1 MAYVHLPD
9 SPMAGGIA
17 KIIGKLQGKISAGAL
32 KQTSEI
38 ADKLRVSGC
47 PTPGQLDRLKNKSQN
62 LNSSISKID
71 RRLDKF
77 RRIPKKLKTPVSAL
91 KKIIKVI
98 KLLPIPQSVPPGFGL
113 PVNLTVKYSDILVK
127 LQEFIQQID
136 EIIVSIETA
145 LDVPTSSLSSIKNIL
160 SRTDSAVSACQVS
173 AQLQEDLEKGNL
185 TEEQLAEAGLLN
197 DDGTTIF
204 SNLGPLF
211 LGNSTLGG
219 DGELTDSKRLATE
232 DDITNGRTNPDS
244 SNYDSS
250 LLIAGTGSGT
260 DGRFTNADLNGPSSD
275 IDKAIKKLSDG
286 FDKLQDSNLDN
297 SVKDGIR
304 KLLSNLTNLASQQG
318 AGNGT
323 GGFGTGAGAGANGG
337 VGAQGDNVNTYTAAN
352 GITYKIEI
360 RQDPNSPSIAPR
372 RFGVALT
379 LDEGV
384 AVLKSQPSFSSD
396 TNVLLDEVKFR
407 LDNQLP

>member
-47 PTPGQLDRLKNKSQN
+47 PTPGQLDRLNNKSQN

-91 KKIIKVI
+91 KKIIKII

-145 LDVPTSSLSSIKNIL
+145 LDVPSSSLSSVKNIL

-173 AQLQEDLEKGNL
+173 SQLQQDLENGNL
-185 TEEQLAEAGLLN
+185 TEAQLAEAGLLE

-211 LGNSTLGG
+211 LGNSTVGG
-219 DGELTDSKRLATE
+219 DGELTDSKKLATDKDIE
-232 DDITNGRTNPDS
+232 DGKTNPNS

-250 LLIAGTGSGT
+250 LLVAGTGSGT
-260 DGRFTNADLNGPSSD
+260 DGRFTDADLNGPSGD

-286 FDKLQDSNLDN
+286 FDKLQDSNLD
-297 SVKDGIR
+297 SAIKDNIR
-304 KLLSNLTNLASQQG
+304 KLLSTLEGLKDTRTEDD
-318 AGNGT
+318 GT
-323 GGFGTGAGAGANGG
+323 GGAG
-337 VGAQGDNVNTYTAAN
+337 VRYTAAN
-352 GITYKIEI
+352 GITYLLEI
-360 RQDPNSPSIAPR
+360 RNDPNSPSIAPR

>member
-47 PTPGQLDRLKNKSQN
+47 PTTAQLNRLKNKSES
-62 LNSSISKID
+62 LNSSVSKIN

-77 RRIPKKLKTPVSAL
+77 RRIPKKLKAPVKAL
-91 KKIIKVI
+91 KVIIKVI
-98 KLLPIPQSVPPGFGL
+98 KALPIPQSVPPGFGL
-113 PVNLTVKYSDILVK
+113 PINLTVKYSDTLVL

-145 LDVPTSSLSSIKNIL
+145 LDVPSSSLSGINNIL
-160 SRTDSAVSACQVS
+160 AKTDSAITSCLVSAN
-173 AQLQEDLEKGNL
+173 LQEAIDSGDISLDE
-185 TEEQLAEAGLLN
+185 LADAGLVD
-197 DDGTTIF
+197 DDGIVIF
-204 SNLGPLF
+204 STLGPLF
-211 LGNSTLGG
+211 IGNSDINN
-219 DGELTDSKRLATE
+219 DGSISESKRLATKAE
-232 DDITNGRTNPDS
+232 IESGATNPN
-244 SNYDSS
+244 SNNYKPG
-250 LLIAGTGSGT
+250 LLVAGTGSGT
-260 DGRFTNADLNGPSSD
+260 DGKFNSFDLYGPSGDLN
-275 IDKAIKKLSDG
+275 KAINTLTQG
-286 FDKLQDSNLDN
+286 FEKLQDSNIDSN
-297 SVKDGIR
+297 VKDGIR
-304 KLLSNLTNLASQQG
+304 KLLSNLTNLAGQEG

-323 GGFGTGAGAGANGG
+323 GGFGTGTGT
-337 VGAQGDNVNTYTAAN
+337 GAQGDDVNTYTAAN

-384 AVLKSQPSFSSD
+384 AVLKGQPSFSSD
-396 TNVLLDEVKFR
+396 INVLLDEVKFR

>member
-98 KLLPIPQSVPPGFGL
+98 KLLPIPQSIPPGFGL

-145 LDVPTSSLSSIKNIL
+145 LDVPSSSLSSVKNIL

-173 AQLQEDLEKGNL
+173 SQLQQDLENGNL
-185 TEEQLAEAGLLN
+185 TEAQLAEAGLLE

-211 LGNSTLGG
+211 LGGSTVGG
-219 DGELTDSKRLATE
+219 DGTLVDSKKLCTQKQIDE
-232 DDITNGRTNPDS
+232 GDTDNC
-244 SNYDSS
+244 
-250 LLIAGTGSGT
+250 LIAGTGSGT
-260 DGRFTNADLNGPSSD
+260 DGRFTDADLNGPSGD

-286 FDKLQDSNLDN
+286 FGKLQDSNLDS
-297 SVKDGIR
+297 SVKDNIR
-304 KLLSNLTNLASQQG
+304 KLLSTLEGLGDAGGDGTGDTGTDG
-318 AGNGT
+318 AGIR
-323 GGFGTGAGAGANGG
+323 
-337 VGAQGDNVNTYTAAN
+337 YTAAN
-352 GITYKIEI
+352 GITYLLEI
-360 RQDPNSPSIAPR
+360 RNDPNSPSIAPK

>member
-32 KQTSEI
+32 KQTSDI
-38 ADKLRVSGC
+38 ANKLRVSGC
-47 PTPGQLDRLKNKSQN
+47 PTPDQLNRLKQKSQN
-62 LNSSISKID
+62 LNSNIAKID

-77 RRIPKKLKTPVSAL
+77 RRLPKKLKTPVNAL

-113 PVNLTVKYSDILVK
+113 PINLTVKYSDILVL

-145 LDVPTSSLSSIKNIL
+145 LDVPASSLSGINNIL
-160 SRTDSAVSACQVS
+160 SRTDSAITACQVS
-173 AQLQEDLEKGNL
+173 SELQKELDNGAL
-185 TEEQLAEAGLLN
+185 TQDELAAAGLLE

-211 LGNSTLGG
+211 IGQTDLNSDGSLNVSKKLCTPQQIQSG
-219 DGELTDSKRLATE
+219 DTSEC
-232 DDITNGRTNPDS
+232 
-244 SNYDSS
+244 
-250 LLIAGTGSGT
+250 LIAGTGSGT
-260 DGRFTNADLNGPSSD
+260 DGRFTESDLNAESGD
-275 IDKAIKKLSDG
+275 INKAIKKLTDG
-286 FDKLQDSNLDN
+286 FDKLQNSNLDKGI
-297 SVKDGIR
+297 KDNIQ
-304 KLLSNLTNLASQQG
+304 KLLSTLTDLSG
-318 AGNGT
+318 KKAGSGTADGGT
-323 GGFGTGAGAGANGG
+323 GI
-337 VGAQGDNVNTYTAAN
+337 TYTAAN
-352 GITYKIEI
+352 GITYKLEI
-360 RQDPNSPSIAPR
+360 RTDPKSPSIAPK

-384 AVLKSQPSFSSD
+384 AVLKGQPSFSSD
-396 TNVLLDEVKFR
+396 TTVLLDEVKFR

>member
-1 MAYVHLPD
+1 
-9 SPMAGGIA
+9 MAGGIA

-91 KKIIKVI
+91 KKIIKII
-98 KLLPIPQSVPPGFGL
+98 KLLPIPQSIPPGFGL

-145 LDVPTSSLSSIKNIL
+145 LDVPSSSLSSIKNIL

-173 AQLQEDLEKGNL
+173 SQLQQDLENGNL
-185 TEEQLAEAGLLN
+185 TEAQLADAGLLE

-211 LGNSTLGG
+211 LGNSTVGG
-219 DGELTDSKRLATE
+219 DGELTDSKKLATDKDIE
-232 DDITNGRTNPDS
+232 DGKTNPNS

-250 LLIAGTGSGT
+250 LLVAGTGSGT
-260 DGRFTNADLNGPSSD
+260 DGRFTDADLNGPSSD
-275 IDKAIKKLSDG
+275 IDKAIKKLSEG
-286 FDKLQDSNLDN
+286 FDKLQDSNLDS
-297 SVKDGIR
+297 SVKDSIR
-304 KLLSNLTNLASQQG
+304 KLLSTLEGLGG
-318 AGNGT
+318 AGTGDGTGEDGT
-323 GGFGTGAGAGANGG
+323 GGAGIR
-337 VGAQGDNVNTYTAAN
+337 YTAAN
-352 GITYKIEI
+352 GITYLLEI
-360 RQDPNSPSIAPR
+360 RNDPNSPSIAPK